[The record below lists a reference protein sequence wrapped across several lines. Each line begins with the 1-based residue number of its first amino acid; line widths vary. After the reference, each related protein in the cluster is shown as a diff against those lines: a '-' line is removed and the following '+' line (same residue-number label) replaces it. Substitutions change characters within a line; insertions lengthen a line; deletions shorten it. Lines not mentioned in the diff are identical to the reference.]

1 MAEIERKLL
10 PRPTYDGLLD
20 SYLDTDPI
28 KVLSGVRRCGKSSLL
43 RMLAERLL
51 AKGIPEENVLYKK
64 LDSFDTP
71 LEPTNAWLDD
81 LLRRALAERRQ
92 SSPFYVFLDEV
103 QEVPGW
109 ERVIRRLHTEQVAD
123 IYLTGSNAFLLSSD
137 LATYLS
143 GRYIEV
149 SVWPLSFSEYVD
161 FSHAADLCASELSQE
176 DLFSRYVRYGGMPG
190 LFDRPGFE
198 EEFVMKELTAI
209 HDAVILNDVAK
220 RFDLRDIDLLEKL
233 VRYVYSTSGSLFSSR
248 KIADTL
254 TSMGRK
260 TNPATVDSYLGALRR
275 AFLVSRCEQEGIAG
289 KTVLQPM
296 QKLFA
301 PDTGLRNREIGF
313 RPQDIG
319 YQLENVV
326 FCELRRRGYE
336 VHVGAG
342 SSGEVD
348 FVADRQNERLYIQV
362 SSNIVEEKTFEREL
376 KSLEAIHDS
385 FPKIVLTRDSLYWGM
400 TKSGIA
406 ILSLIGWLLDDT
418 R

>member
-1 MAEIERKLL
+1 MGIKLI
-10 PRPTYDGLLD
+10 PRPSYDSLLD
-20 SYLDTDPI
+20 SHLDTEPI

-51 AKGIPEENVLYKK
+51 AKGVPEENILYKK

-71 LEPTNAWLDD
+71 LEPTSAWLDG
-81 LLRRALAERRQ
+81 LVRQTLAERRN

-109 ERVIRRLHTEQVAD
+109 EKVVRRLHTEQVAD

-149 SVWPLSFSEYVD
+149 PVWPLSFSEYVD
-161 FSHAADLCASELSQE
+161 FSHAADPCADELSQE

-198 EEFVMKELTAI
+198 EEFVAKELTAI
-209 HDAVILNDVAK
+209 HDTVILNDVAK

-233 VRYVYSTSGSLFSSR
+233 VRYVYSTSGSLFSARRISD
-248 KIADTL
+248 AL

-260 TNPATVDSYLGALRR
+260 TNPATVDSYLDALRR
-275 AFLVSRCEQEGIAG
+275 AFLVHRCEQEGIAG

-342 SSGEVD
+342 ASCEVD
-348 FVADRQNERLYIQV
+348 FVADRQDERIYVQV
-362 SSNIVEEKTFEREL
+362 SSNVIEKETLDREL
-376 KSLEAIHDS
+376 KSLEAVHDA
-385 FPKIVLTRDSLYWGM
+385 FPKIVLTRDSLFWG
-400 TKSGIA
+400 TTGSGIV
-406 ILSLIGWLLDDT
+406 IRSLIGWLLEDA
-418 R
+418 

>member
-1 MAEIERKLL
+1 MVEMRSRLI
-10 PRPTYDGLLD
+10 PRPAYDTLLD
-20 SYLDTDPI
+20 SYLGTEPI

-43 RMLAERLL
+43 RMLTERLL
-51 AKGIPEENVLYKK
+51 SKGVPEKNILYKK

-71 LEPTNAWLDD
+71 LEPTSAWLDD
-81 LLRRALAERRQ
+81 LIRQALAERKK

-109 ERVIRRLHTEQVAD
+109 EKVVRRLHTEQTAD

-143 GRYIEV
+143 GRYIEIP
-149 SVWPLSFSEYVD
+149 VWPLSFSEYMD
-161 FSHAADLCASELSQE
+161 FSQATDSCASELSQE
-176 DLFSRYVRYGGMPG
+176 DLFSRYVRFGGMPG
-190 LFDRPGFE
+190 LFDRPSFE
-198 EEFVMKELTAI
+198 EGFVMKELTAI
-209 HDAVILNDVAK
+209 HDTVILNDVAK

-233 VRYVYSTSGSLFSSR
+233 VRYVYSTSGSLFSAR
-248 KIADTL
+248 KISDTL

-260 TNPATVDSYLGALRR
+260 TNPATVDSYLNALCR
-275 AFLVSRCEQEGIAG
+275 AFLVQRCEQEGIAG

-342 SSGEVD
+342 TSGEVD
-348 FVADRQNERLYIQV
+348 FVADRQDERLYVQV
-362 SSNIVEEKTFEREL
+362 SSNIIEKGTLDREL
-376 KSLEAIHDS
+376 RSLEAVHDS
-385 FPKIVLTRDSLYWGM
+385 FPKIVLTRDSLFWG
-400 TKSGIA
+400 TTESGIA
-406 ILSLIGWLLDDT
+406 IRSLIGWLLDDA
-418 R
+418 